1 MSRLTVPRMLAA
13 GSMVGAATS
22 LRAGAGF
29 AGLLAGR
36 APRLV
41 RLAVQGT
48 AGPQA
53 AANQSAF
60 RDELL
65 GLARESAE
73 LSWRE
78 LRRGVDALDSYT
90 RGESPAM
97 VRRPYRVKP

>member
-1 MSRLTVPRMLAA
+1 MSRLTVPRILAA

-29 AGLLAGR
+29 AGLVADR
-36 APRLV
+36 IPRLV

-48 AGPQA
+48 AGPRA
-53 AANQSAF
+53 AAGQIAF
-60 RDELL
+60 RDEVL

-90 RGESPAM
+90 RGED
-97 VRRPYRVKP
+97 VHLDRRPYRVKP